1 MKSKMQTE
9 ERKIQREIDFTDWWF
24 SEHKGAPTYADA
36 IEWADK
42 TMIEK
47 AFEWLCANMVDSNY
61 LGANTLR
68 ALNKAEFIQNFKKA
82 MEE

>member
-1 MKSKMQTE
+1 MTRE
-9 ERKIQREIDFTDWWF
+9 EEMWEAVEKEHGVLSRRESFITIT
-24 SEHKGAPTYADA
+24 AM
-36 IEWADK
+36 EWADK

-47 AFEWLCANMVDSNY
+47 AFEWLCANMVDNNY

-82 MEE
+82 MEDEV

>member
-1 MKSKMQTE
+1 MTRE
-9 ERKIQREIDFTDWWF
+9 EEMWEAVEKEHGILSRRESFITIT
-24 SEHKGAPTYADA
+24 AM
-36 IEWADK
+36 EWADK

-47 AFEWLCANMVDSNY
+47 AFEWLCANMVDNNY

-82 MEE
+82 MEDEV

>member
-1 MKSKMQTE
+1 MTREEEMWEAVEKEHGVLSRREAFVTITAMK
-9 ERKIQREIDFTDWWF
+9 
-24 SEHKGAPTYADA
+24 
-36 IEWADK
+36 WADK

-47 AFEWLCANMVDSNY
+47 AFEWLCANMVDNNY